1 MKIKNLVIAIIVI
14 ALGGMIAFRITK
26 NKAENDKG
34 NDKTGH
40 SGYFLCGERAG
51 FLEYHFTFRFH

>member
-34 NDKTGH
+34 NDKTAKNRPLRLL
-40 SGYFLCGERAG
+40 FMW
-51 FLEYHFTFRFH
+51 